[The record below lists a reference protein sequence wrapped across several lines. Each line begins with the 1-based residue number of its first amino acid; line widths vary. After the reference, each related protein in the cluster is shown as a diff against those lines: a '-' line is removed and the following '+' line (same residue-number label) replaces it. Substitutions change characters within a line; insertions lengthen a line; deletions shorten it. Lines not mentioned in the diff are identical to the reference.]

1 LQNCAKARN
10 LKKVFSI
17 FGSANRHGVSSL
29 HAQVDISNNGIQTLP
44 GDDENLI
51 VVTGADDDGLR
62 NMDDALAD
70 LAEELNKE
78 DGPRIQII
86 VDQKV

>member
-10 LKKVFSI
+10 LKKVFSTFVLQI
-17 FGSANRHGVSSL
+17 DITSSL

-62 NMDDALAD
+62 NLDDALAE